1 MYYLSYLKVDSR
13 SGRPRQRRHMM
24 TEPDPTPEAPGTP
37 TFGPPAPTRPPLRAA
52 AAPYGPVPI
61 SDLMPRGGAAAA
73 QCGVAEQLAVCCG
86 CCKELPRRR
95 AMRCSRC
102 RLAFYCS
109 RACQEVYHK
118 RHSRWCRKQAVA
130 QAQLRERYPT
140 ALVGVVA
147 HSHAGGHFCPAAS
160 P

>member
-1 MYYLSYLKVDSR
+1 
-13 SGRPRQRRHMM
+13 
-24 TEPDPTPEAPGTP
+24 
-37 TFGPPAPTRPPLRAA
+37 
-52 AAPYGPVPI
+52 
-61 SDLMPRGGAAAA
+61 
-73 QCGVAEQLAVCCG
+73 
-86 CCKELPRRR
+86 
-95 AMRCSRC
+95 MRCSRC